1 MFDSNLIKFRC
12 RLFQN
17 LILGAIATYD
27 TLLSKMVLEIMSA
40 LIYYKLS
47 QFSIHYVVGILY
59 TIYILQ
65 PHPVDKTY
73 LDVIHV
79 NMEVTTKNKTFD
91 ARNEVAPLQPS
102 FDL

>member
-1 MFDSNLIKFRC
+1 M
-12 RLFQN
+12 
-17 LILGAIATYD
+17 Y
-27 TLLSKMVLEIMSA
+27 
-40 LIYYKLS
+40 
-47 QFSIHYVVGILY
+47 YVVGILY
-59 TIYILQ
+59 ISQ

-79 NMEVTTKNKTFD
+79 NMEVTAKNKAFD